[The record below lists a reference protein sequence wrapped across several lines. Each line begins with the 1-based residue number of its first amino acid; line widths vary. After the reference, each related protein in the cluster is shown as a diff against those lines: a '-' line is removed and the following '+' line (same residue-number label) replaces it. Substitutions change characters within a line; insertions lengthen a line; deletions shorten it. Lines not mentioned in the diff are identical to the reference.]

1 MIDFGPMKSRLQTIL
16 IIKERKRRR
25 SRKPVKTKRSL
36 RQAGLGSLIL
46 LLILLAIV
54 PVLVGIFYT
63 RITKNLPSTD
73 WISAYLDPETGILLS
88 PTILL
93 DQSGENEFFRLEE
106 TGGSRRFLPLDPNQS
121 DFISPY
127 VVQLTVAVYQ
137 PDFWS
142 SPGYNKNLL
151 STTSDRTIAERLV
164 EKLLLWDEP
173 ENLNRIL
180 RMRLLAAQITDKYGR
195 AQVLEWYLNSSAYG
209 HHTIGVDSAAHLY
222 LNKNANQLNMAEAAL
237 LVSTSLTPALNPLDA
252 PQAALENKTGL
263 LNQLNEE
270 GFVSD
275 QDFQTAMESELH
287 LVSELQ
293 QQTQFANAFSSL
305 ALNKLYELYGR
316 QRVELGGLRV
326 TTSLND
332 EIQQALGCTLTSQL
346 NRVSGSNIEKDN
358 CAPQKF
364 LPSLFDETMKDVQ
377 LSGSGVVVDP
387 QNGEVLALVGNLDQ
401 HDEAYSVT
409 TKQGGSILTPLIA
422 VNAFARGFSP
432 GSQVW
437 DIPVNLSSDFSKFSL
452 PIEDYHGP
460 LRFRTALANDYL
472 TAVNQLYSQIGY
484 DVVSRSANSFG
495 LNTISNLDQVQDILY
510 VGDSANILE
519 VADFYSIFANL
530 GIKNGLKNTS
540 NGLIEPKV
548 LRHVEL
554 VDGLGLGDFQTNT
567 QAILSPQLAFL
578 THDILR
584 DDYERRATLGYPNLL
599 DIGRPSGAKYG
610 STFTQDEIW
619 TAGYTPQYVSVI
631 WFGQTGAEETALN
644 PKIAGGV
651 WYAMM
656 QWLHQSL
663 PVENWQTP
671 SGINHVVVCSL
682 SGLLPT
688 RECPATI
695 TELFIDGTQPVAADN
710 LFKSYEINRETELLA
725 TVFTPPEMVETKTY
739 MLVPEQAI
747 AWARANNIEMP
758 PKDYDLIQA
767 PIPTLDALIT
777 APANYSYVKGKVD
790 INGTVQAED
799 LTSYRIQIGPGLN
812 PVSWLQIGEDYTRKI
827 SNRKIVEWDTNEI
840 EDGLYAMRLMVIR
853 ENFQVDSHTIQVSVD
868 NTLPE
873 GKIIYP
879 TADRTIPR
887 SSQGTITLQAEA
899 YDSTGIERIE
909 WWMDGKLVG
918 NSSQMPYS
926 YPIRIN
932 AGKHTVFIKIYDLAG
947 NETIVTEFEFVVE

>member
-25 SRKPVKTKRSL
+25 SRKPVKTKRAL
-36 RQAGLGSLIL
+36 RRASLGSLIFL
-46 LLILLAIV
+46 MIVIAII
-54 PVLVGIFYT
+54 PVVIGTFYT
-63 RITKNLPSTD
+63 RLTKDLPSTD
-73 WISAYLDPETGILLS
+73 WIPTYLDPENGILLS
-88 PTILL
+88 PTVLL

-106 TGGSRRFLPLDPNQS
+106 AGTNRRFLPLDPNQS

-142 SPGYNKNLL
+142 SPGYNKNLF

-209 HHTIGVDSAAHLY
+209 HYSIGIDSAAHLY
-222 LNKNANQLNMAEAAL
+222 LNKDANQLNMAEAAL

-252 PQAALENKTGL
+252 PQAASENKTGL
-263 LNQLNEE
+263 LTQLNKE
-270 GFVSD
+270 GFISN
-275 QDFQTAMESELH
+275 QDFKTAMESKLQ
-287 LVSELQ
+287 LVPALQ
-293 QQTQFANAFSSL
+293 EQPPFANAFSSL
-305 ALNKLYELYGR
+305 VINKLYELYGR
-316 QRVELGGLRV
+316 ERVELGGLRV
-326 TTSLND
+326 TTSLDD
-332 EIQQALGCTLTSQL
+332 EIQQALHCTLISQL
-346 NRVSGSNIEKDN
+346 NLVAGTQSEENN
-358 CAPQKF
+358 CAPEKF
-364 LPSLFDETMKDVQ
+364 LPSLFDQTMEDVD
-377 LSGSGVVVDP
+377 LSGSGVILNP
-387 QNGEVLALVGNLDQ
+387 KTGEVLALVGNLSGQ
-401 HDEAYSVT
+401 KEAFGNPP
-409 TKQGGSILTPLIA
+409 KQGGSILTPLIA

-432 GSQVW
+432 GTQVW
-437 DIPVNLSSDFSKFSL
+437 DIPVSLSGDLPNFSL
-452 PIEDYHGP
+452 PTEDYHGP

-472 TAVNQLYSQIGY
+472 TAVNRLYSQIGY

-495 LNTISNLDQVQDILY
+495 LNTISNLDQVQEILFS
-510 VGDSANILE
+510 GNSASILE
-519 VADFYSIFANL
+519 IADFYSIFANL
-530 GIKNGLKNTS
+530 GVRNGLKNTR

-554 VDGLGLGDFQTNT
+554 VDGLILGDFQTNA

-599 DIGRPSGAKYG
+599 DIGRPTGAKYG
-610 STFTQDEIW
+610 ATFTRDEIW
-619 TAGYTPQYVSVI
+619 TAGYTPQYVGVI
-631 WFGQTGAEETALN
+631 WFGQMEAEKVELN
-644 PKIAGGV
+644 PKVAGGV

-656 QWLHQSL
+656 QWLNQDL
-663 PVENWQTP
+663 PVENWQKP
-671 SGINHVVVCSL
+671 PGISNVVVCSL

-688 RECPATI
+688 QECPATI

-710 LFKSYEINRETELLA
+710 LFKSYEINRETGLLA
-725 TVFTPPEMVETKTY
+725 TVFTPSEMVESRTY
-739 MLVPEQAI
+739 MLVPEEAL
-747 AWARANNIEMP
+747 AWAAANNIELP

-767 PIPTLDALIT
+767 PAPTNDTLIT
-777 APANYSYVKGKVD
+777 SPANYSYVKGVVN
-790 INGTVQAED
+790 ITGTVQTD
-799 LTSYRIQIGPGLN
+799 DMTSYRIQIGPGLN
-812 PVSWLQIGEDYTRKI
+812 PVSWLQIGEDNTRKI
-827 SNRKIVEWDTNEI
+827 SNRKIADWDTNEI

-868 NTLPE
+868 NTLPT

-879 TADRTIPR
+879 TADQTIPI

-899 YDSTGIERIE
+899 YDNAGINQVE
-909 WWMDGKLVG
+909 WWLDGKLVG
-918 NSSQMPYS
+918 KNNQMPYS
-926 YPIRIN
+926 YPISIN